1 MYGAGRVKNIL
12 HIVLVV
18 YSRNYN
24 IKTTIASLNVMYIST
39 NRIFVSNFEL
49 FEKLPKTLN
58 RNFVSLTLDVDTII

>member
-12 HIVLVV
+12 HVVLVV

-39 NRIFVSNFEL
+39 NRIFCF
-49 FEKLPKTLN
+49 
-58 RNFVSLTLDVDTII
+58 